1 MEIIIEDYWIYFE
14 EANKI
19 FYFWGFLWLEGMK
32 EYQFIM
38 NIMLEILF
46 DCSELIIN
54 LEGLEF
60 FNSFGISML
69 FMFVMKVWGKEDIS
83 LVFKGFKNIFW

>member
-14 EANKI
+14 EVNKI